1 MQNLDYPSILK
12 HYEELLAL
20 LKDDD
25 REVSQEMIQTI
36 RDDIEDILIILG
48 RASQLQPKLCNSTIG
63 FETDF

>member
-1 MQNLDYPSILK
+1 MQNLDYPRILT

-36 RDDIEDILIILG
+36 RDDIEDISILLG
-48 RASQLQPKLCNSTIG
+48 KASQLQPKLSKNTIG
-63 FETDF
+63 YEL